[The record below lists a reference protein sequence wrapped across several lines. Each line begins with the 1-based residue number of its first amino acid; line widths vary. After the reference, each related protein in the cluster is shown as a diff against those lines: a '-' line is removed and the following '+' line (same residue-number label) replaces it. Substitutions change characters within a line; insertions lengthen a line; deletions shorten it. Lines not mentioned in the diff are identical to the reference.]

1 MELWDILDKDGNP
14 KGYTHER
21 GKPVADGDYHLVVG
35 IMVTTPDK
43 KVLLTLRHP
52 DKPHGGTWEITGGS
66 AVAGED
72 SLTAAQRELRE
83 ETGISVPGESFAF
96 CRKYLGTHALYH
108 LYHVE
113 ADVSEADISL
123 QEGET
128 VDARLVTAEEFIKLT
143 AEGKICQPI
152 VDRHYN
158 DILKELK
165 I

>member
-1 MELWDILDKDGNP
+1 MELWDILDKDGTP

-35 IMVTTPDK
+35 IMLTTPDK
-43 KVLLTLRHP
+43 RVLLTLRHP

-72 SLTAAQRELRE
+72 SLTAAQRELYE
-83 ETGISVPGESFAF
+83 ETGISVPKESLSFR
-96 CRKYLGTHALYH
+96 RKYLGTHAIYH

-113 ADVSEADISL
+113 ADITESGVVL

-128 VDARLVTAEEFIKLT
+128 VGAMLATAEEFKKLT
-143 AEGKICQPI
+143 AEGKICQHI
-152 VDRHYN
+152 VDRHYD
-158 DILKELK
+158 DILKELE

>member
-1 MELWDILDKDGNP
+1 MELWDVLDENGNP

-21 GKPVADGDYHLVVG
+21 GKPVRDGDYHLVVG

-43 KVLLTLRHP
+43 RVLLTLRHP
-52 DKPHGGTWEITGGS
+52 DKPHGNTWEITGGS

-72 SLTAAQRELRE
+72 SLTAAQRELGE
-83 ETGISVPGESFAF
+83 ETGIYVSKKKLSFR
-96 CRKYLGTHALYH
+96 RKYLGNHALYH

-113 ADVSEADISL
+113 ADISEKDIVL

-128 VDARLVTAEEFIKLT
+128 VDARLVTADEFRKLT
-143 AEGKICQPI
+143 AEGKICQHI

-158 DILKELK
+158 DILKELET
-165 I
+165 